1 MHDFT
6 HRGTWHLDHLFPIAI
21 LSALLLTA
29 LHMSLALAGPTA
41 ATWYVDGATGNDSN
55 DCQTPTTACA
65 TVAEAVTRAGAGDTV
80 QITAGIYDA
89 NLDLQDI
96 TLVGAG
102 MEATILDGGQR
113 ARVITGTLAVTLA
126 DLTVRNGLVTGN
138 DKGGGIFNFGEMT
151 LQRVRVMS
159 NTAESSG
166 GGIYNNNQLVLQESQ
181 VLSNTAASSGGG
193 IFNFGHPSFTRYLTV
208 THSLIAGNQAMGGG
222 GGIYNGASLYVADTT
237 FQNNQA
243 TGAGGGGGGIATYS
257 GSAEV
262 FRSAFRGNRADTY
275 YGGGVLHASGVLTL
289 TNVTLSGNQASTGG
303 GLASLTG
310 AETVLESSTV
320 AYNQSSRSS
329 IVVYGGVYN
338 SGSMTI
344 HNSIVAN
351 NEGRNCLAGG
361 TWASAGYNLSDDTYC
376 QFTGTGDLQNAD
388 PLLAPLG
395 DYGGS
400 TWTHALMPGSAAVD
414 NGDPAN
420 CPPTD
425 QRGVARPVD
434 GDNSGTA
441 ICDKGAFEL
450 RSSLSVADVVVDEG
464 DSGTSSAVF
473 TVTLAPASAQTVTVD
488 YATQDGTATAGS
500 DYSPVSGTLTF
511 NPGETSQTVQVPLL
525 DDVDE
530 EPDEDFSL
538 VLSNPQGGDVQDA
551 IGQAT
556 IVDDD
561 GLPSLSVAD
570 VSLEEGNVG
579 SVDAMFTIILSPA
592 SGKTVTVDYTTSDGT
607 ATSGSDYSP
616 VSGTL
621 TFNPGE
627 TSQTVQV
634 PVMGDVVDESD
645 ETFFLILS
653 NPVNGLLA
661 NSQVQG
667 TIQDDDTAQVSM
679 GFGIQMAEGDS
690 GDTSTMLTVTLTTP
704 ASFTVTVEYLSQSA
718 CCGPDFATPGVDYIT
733 ATGTLTF
740 TPGQILRQIPVTILG
755 DTAFE
760 EDENF
765 SVRLRNPDPVSIK
778 ATSAIITI
786 LNDDGLPSLSVADVS
801 LEEGNA
807 GSVDAVFTVTLS
819 PASGKTTTVDYA
831 TRDGTATASSD
842 YSPVSGTLTFNPGE
856 TRRTIQVPV
865 LGDAVDEPDET
876 FTLALSNPVNGILA
890 DGQATGT
897 IQDDDTLSIYLPL
910 VSR

>member
-1 MHDFT
+1 MWNQKAC
-6 HRGTWHLDHLFPIAI
+6 RARRLDR
-21 LSALLLTA
+21 LLLSVVLGILLVAT
-29 LHMSLALAGPTA
+29 LHATLVLAGPTA

-80 QITAGIYDA
+80 QIAAGIYDA

-138 DKGGGIFNFGEMT
+138 DKGGGIFNFGEMS

-166 GGIYNNNQLVLQESQ
+166 GGVYNSNQLVLQESQ
-181 VLSNTAASSGGG
+181 VISNVSASLGGG
-193 IFNFGHPSFTRYLTV
+193 IYGFGHPSYTRYLTV
-208 THSLIAGNQAMGGG
+208 TDSLFAGNKATGG
-222 GGIYNGASLYVADTT
+222 GGIYNNATAYIVDTT
-237 FQNNQA
+237 FRDNQA
-243 TGAGGGGGGIATYS
+243 TSQGGGGLNMLNGPV
-257 GSAEV
+257 EV
-262 FRSAFRGNRADTY
+262 LRSTFVGNQAPSY
-275 YGGGVLHASGVLTL
+275 YGGGLLNYSGILTL
-289 TNVTLSGNQASTGG
+289 TNVTLSDNEADTGG
-303 GLASLTG
+303 GLASLTN
-310 AETVLESSTV
+310 AETLLESSTV
-320 AYNQSSRSS
+320 VHNQSSSS
-329 IVVYGGVYN
+329 SVVVYGGVYN

-351 NEGRNCLAGG
+351 NEGRNCLDGG
-361 TWASAGYNLSDDTYC
+361 AWTSAGYNLSSDHRC
-376 QFTGTGDLQNAD
+376 QFTSTGDLQNTD

-414 NGDPAN
+414 NGDPTN
-420 CPPTD
+420 CPATD

-434 GDNSGTA
+434 GDTSGTA

-500 DYSPVSGTLTF
+500 DYTPVSGVLTF
-511 NPGETSQTVQVPLL
+511 SPGVSLQTIVVPTLG
-525 DDVDE
+525 DVDE

-561 GLPSLSVAD
+561 GLSSLSVAD

-579 SVDAMFTIILSPA
+579 SVDAMFTVILSPA

-607 ATSGSDYSP
+607 ATSGSDYAS
-616 VSGTL
+616 VSGVL

-667 TIQDDDTAQVSM
+667 AIQDDDTAQVSM

-704 ASFTVTVEYLSQSA
+704 ASFTVTVEYLSESA
-718 CCGPDFATPGVDYIT
+718 CCGPSFATPGMDYVA
-733 ATGTLTF
+733 ATGALTF
-740 TPGQILRQIPVTILG
+740 APGQTVQNIPLTILG
-755 DTAFE
+755 DRVFE

-778 ATSAIITI
+778 ATSATITI
-786 LNDDGLPSLSVADVS
+786 LNDD
-801 LEEGNA
+801 
-807 GSVDAVFTVTLS
+807 
-819 PASGKTTTVDYA
+819 
-831 TRDGTATASSD
+831 
-842 YSPVSGTLTFNPGE
+842 
-856 TRRTIQVPV
+856 
-865 LGDAVDEPDET
+865 EPR
-876 FTLALSNPVNGILA
+876 
-890 DGQATGT
+890 
-897 IQDDDTLSIYLPL
+897 IYLPL
-910 VSR
+910 VAR